1 MSVND
6 IGSPTTGAPAARV
19 GDGSGAEPK
28 SQPTSESSRGSG
40 EAGTDD
46 RVSLTS
52 TATALQQVE
61 EQLAKLPDVD
71 SKRVEAIKQAIENGS
86 FEIDSN
92 QVAEKLVAFDS
103 ALGNRGR

>member
-6 IGSPTTGAPAARV
+6 IGSSTTGAHNMRV
-19 GDGSGAEPK
+19 GEGPGAEPK
-28 SQPTSESSRGSG
+28 SQPTSESGRGSE
-40 EAGTDD
+40 EARTDD

-71 SKRVEAIKQAIENGS
+71 SSRVEAVKKAIENGS
-86 FEIDSN
+86 FAIDSN